1 MPKLSEGQVQ
11 LPLKQLLSFP
21 TFAQGERALAVV
33 KAKKKLSTGCG
44 KSKTSERYS
53 VNDLMQKV
61 DDCIDSFQL
70 ELACKFCDKALQID
84 PDSVRVLDTLGPL
97 LLETGDMERAIDISS
112 QSLIPNVLPFKY
124 LLVLHNS
131 QP

>member
-1 MPKLSEGQVQ
+1 M
-11 LPLKQLLSFP
+11 
-21 TFAQGERALAVV
+21 
-33 KAKKKLSTGCG
+33 
-44 KSKTSERYS
+44 
-53 VNDLMQKV
+53 NDLMQKV